1 MTETATIPRLKA
13 KYQEDVIPAM
23 RQEFD
28 YPNVMAVPTVKKVT
42 LNIGLGEALTN
53 PRALE
58 AALGDLTIIAGQKP
72 VVTKAKRSIAQFKIR
87 EGMSIGAMVT
97 LRADRMWEFFD
108 RFIALGLP
116 RIRDFSGLSD
126 SGFDGRG
133 NYSIGLREQLV
144 FPEIDYDKIDRVRGL
159 QVSIVTNAKTDQEG
173 KRLLQL
179 LGMPFRT

>member
-13 KYQEDVIPAM
+13 KLREEVAPALM
-23 RQEFD
+23 QEFK
-28 YPNVMAVPTVKKVT
+28 YSSVMAVPTVKKIT

-53 PRALE
+53 QRAIE
-58 AALGDLTIIAGQKP
+58 AAVGDLATITGQKP
-72 VVTKAKRSIAQFKIR
+72 VVTKARRSIAQFKIR

-97 LRADRMWEFFD
+97 LRGDRMWEFLD
-108 RFIALGLP
+108 RFISLSLP
-116 RIRDFSGLSD
+116 RIRDFTGLSER
-126 SGFDGRG
+126 GFDGRG

-159 QVSIVTNAKTDQEG
+159 QVSIVTSARTDQEG

-179 LGMPFRT
+179 LGMPFRG